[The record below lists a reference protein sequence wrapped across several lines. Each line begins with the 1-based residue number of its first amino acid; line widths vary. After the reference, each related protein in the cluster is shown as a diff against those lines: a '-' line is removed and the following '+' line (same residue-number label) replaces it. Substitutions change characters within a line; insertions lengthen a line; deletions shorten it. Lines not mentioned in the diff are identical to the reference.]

1 MTCCPCLPSPLG
13 ASSPAEPM
21 VAVPSNLKAS
31 LGPSSGAKNLRLNK
45 DEERDAGLGPYTR
58 ESSLIGK
65 NGKAG
70 WVLLLLSHSWD
81 SGVTAGH
88 AFSGSGG
95 GVLGGEPI
103 CSRLQRQQKT
113 NMRFSGAGEVWGQV
127 LKVARITGVSL
138 PAAPLEPSS
147 GPTTQE
153 SWSHLGFCTPTP
165 PPLASVPGGPAPP
178 AASGFQSLVL
188 I

>member
-88 AFSGSGG
+88 AVSGSGAG
-95 GVLGGEPI
+95 GPWRGAHLLQASETTKDKHEVLGGWRGLGTGAQGGQNNGCVLACCPL
-103 CSRLQRQQKT
+103 RTQFWT
-113 NMRFSGAGEVWGQV
+113 NNPRVM
-127 LKVARITGVSL
+127 VSPGL
-138 PAAPLEPSS
+138 LR
-147 GPTTQE
+147 
-153 SWSHLGFCTPTP
+153 P
-165 PPLASVPGGPAPP
+165 PPPCPWLLCQEALLLQPRVGSNPWY
-178 AASGFQSLVL
+178 
-188 I
+188 